1 MYIYVCIYTDIHVYI
16 YIYIYTYVYIIYM
29 YIYVYVYY
37 FCIVVWFFWW
47 RPALGEHK
55 PGRIKPGRIKRAA
68 LSLQNQKYYIC
79 CFLLGETSQHK
90 ATTGSPNFHG
100 ALGAH
105 PNSEK
110 ERDEYTTGIY
120 IHGLT
125 GMGKSTEVQ
134 KTLKGKDVNLL
145 RDSPPPTRATQRAG
159 VFLFFVIFVSIS
171 FSELRQ
177 QPSFGS
183 GSQRN

>member
-1 MYIYVCIYTDIHVYI
+1 MPRIARHGAVCLIS
-16 YIYIYTYVYIIYM
+16 IIRQARIEKFEFDEGSQPYH
-29 YIYVYVYY
+29 
-37 FCIVVWFFWW
+37 
-47 RPALGEHK
+47 PLGEHK
-55 PGRIKPGRIKRAA
+55 SGRIKPGRIKRAA